1 MTLAVL
7 PPGGAQGDVRLSATV
22 LIRVLVDSSVTF
34 PRLCVCVC
42 VYVSV
47 CRSSEVAFTQAGRQA
62 ARWLALLLGSLPL
75 LLLLQRSER

>member
-7 PPGGAQGDVRLSATV
+7 PPGGAEGDVRLSVTV

-34 PRLCVCVC
+34 PRLCVCVGPRRL
-42 VYVSV
+42 
-47 CRSSEVAFTQAGRQA
+47 RSLKQAGWLA